1 MAKSLL
7 LSLIRDLFNAL
18 CSALAT
24 SSRVNLLGEPL
35 NYSYEVEDPL
45 QPLDPCV
52 EGYVIDLLKSLR
64 LSASSP

>member
-7 LSLIRDLFNAL
+7 LSLIRDLFNTL

-24 SSRVNLLGEPL
+24 LSPVNFLGEPL
-35 NYSYEVEDPL
+35 NYGCEVEDPL

-52 EGYVIDLLKSLR
+52 EGYVIDLLKSLETKR
-64 LSASSP
+64 L